1 MTSYEAQATPTVNI
15 QRKFGEKGHVAF
27 DMCEQTDRQTDML
40 ITILRTPPGEEA
52 MYNTHKPD

>member
-1 MTSYEAQATPTVNI
+1 MRPKPRPQSTYKENLA
-15 QRKFGEKGHVAF
+15 KKGHVAF